1 VLATQNPVDLD
12 YKGLSNAGTWLI
24 GRLQTER
31 DKMRVIEGLES
42 ALSGGASYD
51 RAELDRMMS
60 ALTQRVFLMRNVH
73 DDAPVLFQSR
83 WALSWLRGP
92 MTGPEISRLMSARK
106 SWPVA
111 ADSAA
116 KSPQSPGG
124 SKNENSPS
132 PAPSR
137 PAIEGSIAG
146 ARPTAGAN
154 EYFLAPTKGTGPITY
169 KPLIIGFAKLH
180 FVDAKLALD
189 QWRTGGYLAP
199 LSDDGN
205 EPAWAEAKFS
215 PDLKAQLSSTPAA
228 NAAFEPLPAAA
239 MRAASF
245 PAWGKTL
252 SSFLYE
258 NARADVIICD
268 ALKTSS
274 APGESEGEF
283 RARLAL
289 TARERRDGAVE
300 ELRRKY
306 APKIQTLED
315 RERRAAERV
324 AREQSQLSQQKFQT
338 ALSIGASILGAFMG
352 RKALSVTNV
361 NRATAAARSAT
372 RIGRESG
379 DVERA
384 DENLESVRQQ
394 RAELQQ
400 QFEADTAALETS
412 LDVSALSL
420 RKTQVSPRKSD
431 IAVGEIAVVWAPW
444 RTGADGF
451 PAPAHD

>member
-1 VLATQNPVDLD
+1 
-12 YKGLSNAGTWLI
+12 
-24 GRLQTER
+24 
-31 DKMRVIEGLES
+31 
-42 ALSGGASYD
+42 
-51 RAELDRMMS
+51 
-60 ALTQRVFLMRNVH
+60 MRNVH

-92 MTGPEISRLMSARK
+92 MTGPEISRLMAERK
-106 SWPVA
+106 SSVA
-111 ADSAA
+111 AGGGALAA
-116 KSPQSPGG
+116 AG
-124 SKNENSPS
+124 SSRTGTGS
-132 PAPSR
+132 TAAPSSS
-137 PAIEGSIAG
+137 ASASSTAASGT
-146 ARPTAGAN
+146 RPTAGAT
-154 EYFLAPTKGTGPITY
+154 EYFLAATRGTGPITY
-169 KPLIIGFAKLH
+169 KPLISGFARLH
-180 FVDAKLALD
+180 FVDARLALD

-199 LSDDGN
+199 LTDDGK
-205 EPAWAEAKFS
+205 EPLWAEARFN
-215 PDLKAQLSSTPAA
+215 PDLKAQLSDTPAA
-228 NAAFEPLPAAA
+228 GAAFEPLPAAA
-239 MRAASF
+239 MRTTSF
-245 PAWGKTL
+245 DAWGKAL

-258 NARADVIICD
+258 NARADVLICD
-268 ALKTSS
+268 ALKMSS

-283 RARLAL
+283 RSRLAL
-289 TARERRDGAVE
+289 AGRERRDAAVE

-306 APKIQTLED
+306 APRIQTLED

-324 AREQSQLSQQKFQT
+324 EREQSQLSQQKFQT

-361 NRATAAARSAT
+361 NRASAAARSAT

-379 DVERA
+379 DVDRA
-384 DENLESVRQQ
+384 DDNLDSVREQ
-394 RAELQQ
+394 RAQLQR

-420 RKTQVSPRKSD
+420 RKAQVSPRKSD